1 MRRAHRSLCLVAL
14 VLTAHCGD
22 DTTGRS
28 PVAFAAEAVG
38 VHREGTTSLGW
49 TVRIETATLRLG
61 ALRWYEGEPVAQLRL
76 WERALGVRIAHAH
89 PGHYVPG
96 GALADITTPVEIDL
110 VRPAPTA
117 LGTARG
123 VSGEARS
130 ARVELRPAAGG
141 RGHPGAHRHSHPRRA
156 HRTLHRAAVA
166 STSTSSAS
174 PPPARSTPPPR
185 PGRSAS
191 TSPPSSTASTSPCS
205 PPPRRP
211 DAAVAFP
218 ADGQGQ
224 NALLRALRAAGTYR
238 VQRLDTP

>member
-1 MRRAHRSLCLVAL
+1 MRRAHRPLCLAAF

-38 VHREGTTSLGW
+38 VHREGATSLGW

-61 ALRWYEGEPVAQLRL
+61 ALRWYEGPPVARLRL
-76 WERALGVRIAHAH
+76 WERALGVRLAHAH

-110 VRPAPTA
+110 VRTTPTA

-141 RGHPGAHRHSHPRRA
+141 APTLTLTGTATRDGRTVRFAARPSLDLDIVGVAAPG
-156 HRTLHRAAVA
+156 TLDASAATWSLRVDLA
-166 STSTSSAS
+166 ALIDRVDFSAL
-174 PPPARSTPPPR
+174 PAP
-185 PGRSAS
+185 A
-191 TSPPSSTASTSPCS
+191 A
-205 PPPRRP
+205 P
-211 DAAVAFP
+211 DEAVAFP
-218 ADGQGQ
+218 ADGQSS

>member
-141 RGHPGAHRHSHPRRA
+141 EPTLALTGTATRDGRTVRFTARPSLDLDIVGVAAPG
-156 HRTLHRAAVA
+156 TLDATAATWSLRIDVA
-166 STSTSSAS
+166 ALVDRVDFAML
-174 PPPARSTPPPR
+174 PAPATP
-185 PGRSAS
+185 
-191 TSPPSSTASTSPCS
+191 
-205 PPPRRP
+205 
-211 DAAVAFP
+211 DEAVAFP